1 MHKQIKA
8 LLFTA
13 ISIAF
18 APHAAAA
25 DHGTADEANALV
37 KKAVEF
43 AKVHGKDKLYAEVTS
58 GKPPFVDRDLYI
70 SIWDKNA
77 KVLAH
82 GANPKLVGKDFSDVK
97 DVDGKPFMKE
107 LMTKASSAGSGWVD
121 YKWENPVDKK
131 VQPKSAYFEKVD
143 DIIISSG
150 YYKK

>member
-1 MHKQIKA
+1 MHKLIKA
-8 LLFTA
+8 LLSAA

-18 APHAAAA
+18 ISPAIGA
-25 DHGTADEANALV
+25 DHGTADEANAMV
-37 KKAVEF
+37 KKAIEY
-43 AKVHGKDKLYAEVTS
+43 AKAHGKEKLYSEVS
-58 GKPPFVDRDLYI
+58 GGKAPFVDRDLYI

-82 GANPKLVGKDFSDVK
+82 GANPKLIGKDFTDVK

-107 LMTKASSAGSGWVD
+107 IISKAISAGSGWVD
-121 YKWENPVDKK
+121 YKWENPVDKT
-131 VQPKSAYFEKVD
+131 VQPKSAYFEKFD

>member
-1 MHKQIKA
+1 MHKVIKA
-8 LLFTA
+8 LLSA
-13 ISIAF
+13 VISIAF
-18 APHAAAA
+18 ISPATAG
-25 DHGTADEANALV
+25 DHGTAAEANAMV

-43 AKVHGKDKLYAEVTS
+43 ARTHGKEKLYSEVSS
-58 GKPPFVDRDLYI
+58 GKAPFVDRDLYI

-107 LMTKASSAGSGWVD
+107 IVSKATSEGSGWVD
-121 YKWENPVDKK
+121 YKWENPLDKE
-131 VQPKSAYFEKVD
+131 VQPKSAYFEKLD